1 MAMKVQKMVSLDQT
15 TAKIAA
21 DIPNFSRFV
30 RIALIAWSVGDDIER
45 ERELRRTW
53 KRCSDYLMDHIRNS
67 TDMDQTQL
75 EDLFIAAM
83 QYAKSQQE
91 LDFE

>member
-1 MAMKVQKMVSLDQT
+1 MKVQKMVSLDVN
-15 TAKIAA
+15 TAKIAC
-21 DIPNFSRFV
+21 DMKNFSRFV
-30 RIALIAWSVGDDIER
+30 RIALLAYSVGDDIER

-83 QYAKSQQE
+83 KYGKSQTE

>member
-1 MAMKVQKMVSLDQT
+1 MKVQKMVSLDQN

-21 DIPNFSRFV
+21 DMKNFSRFV
-30 RIALIAWSVGDDIER
+30 RIALHAWSVGDDIER

-53 KRCSDYLMDHIRNS
+53 KRATDYLMDYIRNS
-67 TDMDQTQL
+67 QNELDQTEL
-75 EDLFIAAM
+75 EDLFLAAM
-83 QYAKSQQE
+83 QYGKSQTE